1 MRLALLLLFF
11 YFSSFEILAENKL
24 RFVTEKLPPY
34 QVVKDNKVIS
44 GTSYKLINKAQLLAN
59 LNTEIEVFPW
69 ARAYQI
75 ALSIPNVI
83 LFSVARTEQREDKF
97 LWLFKLQP
105 LIYRYYSSKKRAVN
119 ESFIKDNQ
127 QDVRVAAVRGSYEE
141 DSLIK
146 QGFLHQKNLILTKDY
161 DTMWSLL
168 DQGVVDITYASHIP
182 ESALKKS
189 KHGFKP
195 HNAIID
201 KYDLYIVASRNS
213 DPELL
218 QKFTSALQQ
227 ANRLIES
234 NKGLD

>member
-146 QGFLHQKNLILTKDY
+146 QGFLHQKNLIF
-161 DTMWSLL
+161 LL
-168 DQGVVDITYASHIP
+168 I
-182 ESALKKS
+182 
-189 KHGFKP
+189 
-195 HNAIID
+195 
-201 KYDLYIVASRNS
+201 
-213 DPELL
+213 L
-218 QKFTSALQQ
+218 Q
-227 ANRLIES
+227 
-234 NKGLD
+234 